1 MLGTFLH
8 HRIFYLFANDDMQMK
23 TAYSDFAFLYF
34 ITQMNVNIY
43 ICVKMCMKRVKYFAN
58 TSIFNKVQY
67 IIERMN
73 VLNSDLLLHRNVTNE
88 YKNEAFQY
96 YF

>member
-23 TAYSDFAFLYF
+23 VAYSDFAFLYF

-58 TSIFNKVQY
+58 TSIFNKS
-67 IIERMN
+67 IIYYR
-73 VLNSDLLLHRNVTNE
+73 
-88 YKNEAFQY
+88 KNECIKFRLTTAQKFN
-96 YF
+96 